1 MAAMSEKK
9 HVLITG
15 GAGYIGSLLASELL
29 RAGNYVTVV
38 DNLLYGGESLVGF
51 LAHPDFHFTKADVT
65 EPGSVRPALS
75 RDWPK
80 PEAVVHLAGI
90 AGFPACQAIGRQAA
104 WRHNVEAVKRVY
116 EQVADLGSA
125 RFVFAS
131 TYSTYGP
138 STNEN
143 PVTEQ
148 SPLTPQSLYAETK
161 IAAEEFLLAQKNT
174 VTAPLVFRLTTL
186 YGISPRTRFDLV
198 VNQFVLDAYTRRE
211 LIIYQRG
218 YCRSFIHVRD
228 VVRGIMAGLNAPD
241 ATVRGQVFNLGTED
255 GNYTKDEIVGLV
267 IKRLPETVVTYK
279 DLTFGGDIRDI
290 SISFDKIRR
299 LLGFKAEMT
308 VDDGVREVVH
318 TLRTGILRNPQ
329 DEKYTNARFI
339 VQ

>member
-1 MAAMSEKK
+1 MSEKK
-9 HVLITG
+9 HILITG
-15 GAGYIGSLLASELL
+15 GAGYIGSLLVSELL

-38 DNLLYGGESLVGF
+38 DNLLYGGESLLGF
-51 LAHPDFHFTKADVT
+51 LAHPDFHFTKADLT
-65 EPGSVRPALS
+65 EPGSIRPALS

-80 PEAVVHLAGI
+80 PDAVVHLAGI
-90 AGFPACQAIGRQAA
+90 VGFPACQAIGRQPA

-116 EQVADLGSA
+116 EQVADLGAA

-138 STNEN
+138 SVDGN
-143 PVTEQ
+143 PVTEE

-161 IAAEEFLLAQKNT
+161 IAAEQFLLAQKDSI
-174 VTAPLVFRLTTL
+174 TAPLVFRLTTL

-198 VNQFVLDAYTRRE
+198 VNQFVLDAFTRRE

-218 YCRSFIHVRD
+218 YSRSFIHVRD
-228 VVRGIMAGLNAPD
+228 VVRGIISGLQADD
-241 ATVRGQVFNLGTED
+241 ATIRGQVYNLGTQD

-267 IKRLPETVVTYK
+267 IKRLPETVVRYK

-299 LLGFKAEMT
+299 ALGFTAEMT

-318 TLRTGILRNPQ
+318 TLRTGIIRNPH